1 MMGQVPC
8 SAIRS
13 SMVSSSNVTS
23 MAPFFVEPI
32 ALHSAF
38 PYSNALPEASWAT
51 PTKEGKPS
59 PRRNICLTPSPIMR
73 GAAITTSTNAGGTI
87 FLNVMLYAEAKLTI
101 LPGSRPGAICSLK
114 IAGAYSS
121 GSSMKIMSASFDASS
136 IGLTVKPSS
145 SACS

>member
-1 MMGQVPC
+1 
-8 SAIRS
+8 
-13 SMVSSSNVTS
+13 

-38 PYSNALPEASWAT
+38 PYSKALPEASCAT

-87 FLNVMLYAEAKLTI
+87 FWNVMLYADAKLTI
-101 LPGSRPGAICSLK
+101 LPGSSPGAICSLK
-114 IAGAYSS
+114 MAGAYSS
-121 GSSMKIMSASFDASS
+121 GSSIKMISASFDASS
-136 IGLTVKPSS
+136 IGLTAKPSLTAWS
-145 SACS
+145 